1 MTRWRNSGH
10 HVTGLTRIH
19 ETRGPEM
26 KVICTGCRKAKWIGY
41 GESRCFWCQR
51 TRHRAQQRGGVLLM
65 VLGTSGYIMSLYVDA
80 HLWHLPL
87 WVAVLCF
94 FGSATLA
101 AVGFRRYYDSVR
113 TWPR

>member
-1 MTRWRNSGH
+1 MKRWNNSGH
-10 HVTGLTRIH
+10 HITGLTRIH

-26 KVICTGCRKAKWIGY
+26 RVQCPGCKQARWVEY
-41 GESRCFWCQR
+41 GEQRCIRC
-51 TRHRAQQRGGVLLM
+51 RHFGVNARRRGGILLM
-65 VLGTSGYIMSLYVDA
+65 LLGTSGYITSLYVDA

-87 WVAVLCF
+87 WTAVLAF